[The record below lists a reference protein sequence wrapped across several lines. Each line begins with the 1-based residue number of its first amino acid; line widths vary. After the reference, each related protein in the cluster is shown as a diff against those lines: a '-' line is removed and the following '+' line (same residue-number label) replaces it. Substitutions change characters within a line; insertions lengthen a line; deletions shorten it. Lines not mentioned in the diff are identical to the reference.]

1 MANMPV
7 SIPLDLK
14 IKGLKTLAAQQG
26 AVATDVARLLDGQ
39 MILAEAVGSLL
50 AEVRELVTNVERL
63 NTALDNIQGDITSL
77 KDTAVAAQNDFAV
90 RLDALQT
97 ALDAANA
104 DNTAETQAAVDAAV
118 QELTDANN
126 AALADLVA
134 KADAIDL
141 QTPAAEVP
149 ETPVEE
155 PPVEPEPEPTPEE
168 PAPVEGNPDPEQPVE
183 PV

>member
-14 IKGLKTLAAQQG
+14 VKGLKALAAHQG
-26 AVATDVARLLDGQ
+26 AVAADVARLLDGQ

-63 NTALDNIQGDITSL
+63 NTALDNIQTDITGL
-77 KDTAVAAQNDFAV
+77 KDAAVAAQNDFAT
-90 RLDALQT
+90 RLDALQA
-97 ALDAANA
+97 ALDAS
-104 DNTAETQAAVDAAV
+104 TAGTDAAVAAAV
-118 QELTDANN
+118 QELTDSNN

-149 ETPVEE
+149 ETPEEPAPPVEE
-155 PPVEPEPEPTPEE
+155 PPVDPEPTPED
-168 PAPVEGNPDPEQPVE
+168 PAPEPDPEQPVE